1 MIDVEPLP
9 RKEQV
14 MKKIRQFKSP
24 GEITA
29 LLRQGEYIANE
40 DIATAIYIA
49 GLLSKP
55 LLVEGQPGVGKTEL
69 AKSFSRALGLELI
82 RLQCYEGI
90 DDTKAVYEWEY
101 SKQLLYAQML
111 KGKIDEILGDAAD
124 LASAMGRLKSFNSTF
139 FSEEFI
145 IKRPLLRAI
154 SSPEPVVLLIDEVDK
169 SEPSFEALLLEVL
182 SDYQISIPEIGT
194 IRAASIPFVV
204 LTSNN
209 ARDLSDEL
217 RRRCIYLYMNMPDSA
232 RQMEIVGAK
241 LGNRV
246 SADFL
251 KMVSGMLS
259 LINAQDLKRPPSLSE
274 IIDWSVS
281 IASAGIDKDHVSVSS
296 LGSLLKDDSD
306 QQKAF
311 AALWKSQS
319 R

>member
-1 MIDVEPLP
+1 MN
-9 RKEQV
+9 
-14 MKKIRQFKSP
+14 KIRQFKSP

-29 LLRQGEYIANE
+29 LLKQAEYISNE
-40 DIATAIYIA
+40 DISTAVYIA

-55 LLVEGQPGVGKTEL
+55 LLIEGQPGVGKTEF

-101 SKQLLYAQML
+101 SKQLLYAQLL

-124 LASAMGRLKSFNSTF
+124 LSSAMDRLKRFNSTF

-145 IKRPLLRAI
+145 IRRPLLRAI

-194 IRAASIPFVV
+194 MKAKSIPFVV

-232 RQMEIVGAK
+232 RQMEIVRTK
-241 LGNRV
+241 LSTKV
-246 SADFL
+246 SDDFL
-251 KMVSGMLS
+251 DMINGMLS

-281 IASAGIDKDHVSVSS
+281 IASAGIDREHVSVSS
-296 LGSLLKDDSD
+296 LGSLLKDESD

-311 AALWKSQS
+311 NALWKPQN

>member
-1 MIDVEPLP
+1 
-9 RKEQV
+9 

-24 GEITA
+24 EEITA
-29 LLRQGEYIANE
+29 LLRQAEYISNE
-40 DIATAIYIA
+40 DISTAMYIA
-49 GLLSKP
+49 GMLSKP
-55 LLVEGQPGVGKTEL
+55 LLIEGQPGVGKTEL
-69 AKSFSRALGLELI
+69 AKAFSRALGAELI

-90 DDTKAVYEWEY
+90 DDTKAIYEWEY
-101 SKQLLYAQML
+101 SKQLLYAQLL
-111 KGKIDEILGDAAD
+111 KGKIDEILEGAKD
-124 LASAMGRLKSFNSTF
+124 LSSAMDRLKRFNSSF

-145 IKRPLLRAI
+145 IKRPLLKAI

-194 IRAASIPFVV
+194 IEAKSVPFVI

-232 RQMEIVGAK
+232 RQMEIVKTK
-241 LGNRV
+241 LNKRV
-246 SADFL
+246 PEDFL
-251 KMVSGMLS
+251 DMIGSMLS

-281 IASAGIDKDHVSVSS
+281 IASAGIDKDHVSLSS
-296 LGSLLKDDSD
+296 LGSLLKDESD

-311 AALWKSQS
+311 NALWKSKNQ
-319 R
+319 

>member
-1 MIDVEPLP
+1 
-9 RKEQV
+9 

-24 GEITA
+24 EEITA
-29 LLRQGEYIANE
+29 LLREAEYISNE
-40 DIATAIYIA
+40 DISTAMYIA
-49 GLLSKP
+49 GMLSKP
-55 LLVEGQPGVGKTEL
+55 LLIEGQPGVGKTEL
-69 AKSFSRALGLELI
+69 AKAFSRALGAELI

-90 DDTKAVYEWEY
+90 DDTKAIYEWEY
-101 SKQLLYAQML
+101 SKQLLYAQLL
-111 KGKIDEILGDAAD
+111 KGKIDEILEGAKD
-124 LASAMGRLKSFNSTF
+124 LSSAMDRLKRFNSTF

-145 IKRPLLRAI
+145 IKRPLLKAI

-194 IRAASIPFVV
+194 IKAKSIPFVI

-232 RQMEIVGAK
+232 RQMEIVKTK
-241 LGNRV
+241 LNKRV
-246 SADFL
+246 PEDFL
-251 KMVSGMLS
+251 VMIGSMLS

-281 IASAGIDKDHVSVSS
+281 IASAGIDKDHVSLSS
-296 LGSLLKDDSD
+296 LGSLLKDESD
-306 QQKAF
+306 QQKAYN
-311 AALWKSQS
+311 ALWKSKNQ
-319 R
+319 